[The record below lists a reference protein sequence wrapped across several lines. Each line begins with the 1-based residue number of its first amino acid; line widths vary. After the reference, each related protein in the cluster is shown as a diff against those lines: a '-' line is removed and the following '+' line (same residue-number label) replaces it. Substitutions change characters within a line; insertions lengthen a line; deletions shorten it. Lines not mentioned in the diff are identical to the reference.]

1 MPLIG
6 AMFYIFATLT
16 FGYVYQQAA
25 LDRASQAGAA
35 TQAKV
40 MAQRMIYYIG
50 KLEGVAAASPASINK
65 KIHPN
70 SLISVPDWFKYN
82 DGSETLK
89 LAIHS
94 GVAFVYC
101 DSDCPPRLLDELVA
115 LTHGSPLA
123 GQVVDNKIS
132 SPILKTTSRLT
143 PPLIPNGSIVYSQ

>member
-70 SLISVPDWFKYN
+70 SLNVPGWFKYN

-89 LAIHS
+89 LAIDS

-115 LTHGSPLA
+115 FTHGSPLA
-123 GQVVDNKIS
+123 GQVVGNKIS
-132 SPILKTTSRLT
+132 SPILKTTNRPT
-143 PPLIPNGSIVYSQ
+143 PALIPNGAVVYSQ